1 MKQKNKKLYVTFG
14 AMFGI
19 ERNMF
24 RIDIRNDDFNEDKWL
39 CFESIPTHI
48 MAPYISME
56 IINNEIN
63 IGTIK
68 NLIKELELFMAEKE
82 SENEQI

>member
-1 MKQKNKKLYVTFG
+1 MNQKNKKLYVTFG

-19 ERNMF
+19 DRNMF

-39 CFESIPTHI
+39 CLESIPSSI
-48 MAPYISME
+48 MYPYHSME
-56 IINNEIN
+56 IINNDIN

-68 NLIKELELFMAEKE
+68 CLIKELELFIAEKE
-82 SENEQI
+82 SKDE